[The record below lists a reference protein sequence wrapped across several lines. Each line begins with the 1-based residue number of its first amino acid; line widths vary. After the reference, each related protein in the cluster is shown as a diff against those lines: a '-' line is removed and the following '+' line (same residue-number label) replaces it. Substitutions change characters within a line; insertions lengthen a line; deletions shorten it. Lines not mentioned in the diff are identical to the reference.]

1 MAADMLSSKKL
12 QAIVTK
18 LLIILIFSTQSYLTV
33 LKKIRLNYFNYFV
46 MKIPNK
52 KELQQIA
59 LNLTL
64 KTL

>member
-33 LKKIRLNYFNYFV
+33 LKKIRLNYFNCFV

-59 LNLTL
+59 INLTL